1 MFRSLVVPVV
11 AFGFVLSQSASVQ
24 AQVTDSE
31 TFRVTVPSTLSITA
45 PSDLV
50 SQIHDETDN
59 PQDFPVQR
67 WLVTAN
73 NTAGAIAV
81 FETDHAFTHVVDDSF
96 KRDALVTLAKAS
108 GDAWSVTKAS
118 AQTAYG
124 SSDEVVT
131 VTAESSAPGAA
142 SFDLG
147 VSMIEET
154 FTDLAAGDYELT
166 VVGTLTAK

>member
-1 MFRSLVVPVV
+1 MFRNPI
-11 AFGFVLSQSASVQ
+11 APVLSLGMSLAFAASGH

-31 TFRVTVPSTLSITA
+31 LFRITVPSTLSITA
-45 PSDLV
+45 PTSEI

-59 PQDFPVQR
+59 DQSFPAQR

-81 FETDHAFTHVVDDSF
+81 FQTDQAFTHTADSSY
-96 KRDALVTLAKAS
+96 KRDALVTLAKVA
-108 GDAWSVTKAS
+108 GDAWSVTTPSAS
-118 AQTAYG
+118 TSYA
-124 SSDEVVT
+124 SSSEIASVA
-131 VTAESSAPGAA
+131 AESSAPGAA

-147 VSMIEET
+147 VSLVEET

-166 VVGTLTAK
+166 VTGTITAK